1 MLKDQEKNLQVNWE
15 NEDQQCSGSTSKL
28 DIQDKNNF
36 SLNLIGNSESTSF
49 VHDSKPPVISK
60 ESI

>member
-36 SLNLIGNSESTSF
+36 SLNLVNWKFGINIF
-49 VHDSKPPVISK
+49 CP
-60 ESI
+60 